1 MALPFNIPLDWAIPI
16 LQVAITI
23 IITFLVVRLY
33 RTIVRR
39 IGGTVPAGLVSSLQQ
54 IGSWAIWVIG
64 FLVVLSQIQVNT
76 QVLLLIVFLGGSAI
90 IIAYRNILAD
100 LAASQFISSY
110 QSFKVGEWIEIQN
123 NYGRVIERNLIQTK
137 ILTPDNEIVVIPNST
152 LLKRSKVNKSRSGE
166 LRIQIPITVHRG
178 ADLKQVEERLLEIG
192 RNLKVDLAPDE
203 APQFRIAEITPEEA
217 RVVLML
223 RINNPA
229 KRDQIVSD
237 VEKQVYNLL
246 PELDSRQSERMKPY

>member
-1 MALPFNIPLDWAIPI
+1 MVLPFDIPIDWVISI
-16 LQVAITI
+16 LQVAITLI
-23 IITFLVVRLY
+23 IVFLIVRLY

-39 IGGTVPAGLVSSLQQ
+39 LGGTVPAGLVSSLQQ

-64 FLVVLSQIQVNT
+64 FLVVLNQIHVDV
-76 QVLLLIVFLGGSAI
+76 QVLLLIIFLGGSAI

-110 QSFKVGEWIEIQN
+110 QPFKVGEWIEIQN
-123 NYGRVIERNLIQTK
+123 SYGRVIERNLIQTK

-152 LLKRSKVNKSRSGE
+152 LLKRSMINKSRSGG
-166 LRIQIPITVHRG
+166 LRIQIPVTLQKG
-178 ADLKQVEERLLEIG
+178 ADLKQVEEHLLEIG
-192 RNLKVDLAPDE
+192 RNLKVDLVPDA
-203 APQFRIAEITPEEA
+203 APQFRVADITPEGA

-229 KRDQIVSD
+229 KRDQVVSE
-237 VEKQVYNLL
+237 VEKQVYDLL
-246 PELDSRQSERMKPY
+246 AELDRRLSSRE

>member
-1 MALPFNIPLDWAIPI
+1 MPLLFYNIPIDWAIPI
-16 LQVAITI
+16 IQVAITI
-23 IITFLVVRLY
+23 IITFLIVRLY

-39 IGGTVPAGLVSSLQQ
+39 LGTTVPAGLVSSLQQ
-54 IGSWAIWVIG
+54 IGSWAIWIVG

-100 LAASQFISSY
+100 LAAAQFLSSY
-110 QSFKVGEWIEIQN
+110 QSFKVGEWIEVQN

-137 ILTPDNEIVVIPNST
+137 ILTADNEIVVIPNST
-152 LLKRSKVNKSRSGE
+152 LLKRSMVNRSRSGG
-166 LRIQIPITVHRG
+166 LRIQIPILLQKG
-178 ADLKQVEERLLEIG
+178 ADLANAEERLLEIG
-192 RNLKVDLAPDE
+192 RSLKVDLAPDE
-203 APQFRIAEITPEEA
+203 PPQFRVAEVNPEGA
-217 RVVLML
+217 RVMLML

-229 KRDQIVSD
+229 KRDQITSE

-246 PELDSRQSERMKPY
+246 PELNSPKASRE